1 MMVYTHGQTGN
12 LYTFVS
18 IVFVQVLLLCVLY
31 RICFWVFKKQK
42 FLYIFT
48 YYSSG
53 SDHKSQDV
61 LPGKK
66 LKLDNDDFIPG
77 NVCTISS
84 DINFIST
91 SAHNLYIYILG

>member
-12 LYTFVS
+12 LCTFVS

-31 RICFWVFKKQK
+31 RICFWVFKNQT

-48 YYSSG
+48 YYPSG

-61 LPGKK
+61 LPRRK
-66 LKLDNDDFIPG
+66 LKLDDDDSIPG
-77 NVCTISS
+77 NVCTINS